1 MRLSDFV
8 LVARAGWPEWSGA
21 DASAFEAFVAR
32 LDAPLQDLKAAD
44 LWLAYHAGHGL
55 EPALEALEATCFADL
70 AGVLRARRA
79 AAAEADEIVQRVR
92 DRLLV
97 AEPGQRP
104 RILTYEG
111 RGDLRA
117 WVRVAAV
124 RTWLNARRGEKNTTS
139 TDETLADLASSDLE
153 LELLK
158 GKYRDLF
165 RRVFLEAVEHLD
177 PSTKLLLKL
186 HYLDRL
192 SMEEVGKV
200 LGVHRL
206 TVLRRLERAR
216 QELADTTKGRLET
229 ELRLAPPEVESLL
242 RLIQSRLDVSLQ
254 HALTEA
260 AHAHG

>member
-1 MRLSDFV
+1 LTLDDFV
-8 LVARAGWPEWSGA
+8 VLARAGWPDWAGS
-21 DASAFEAFVAR
+21 DAPGFAAFVTSIG
-32 LDAPLQDLKAAD
+32 APLEDLKAAD
-44 LWLAYHAGHGL
+44 LWLAFHAGRGL
-55 EPALEALEATCFADL
+55 EPALTALESTCFADL

-79 AAAEADEIVQRVR
+79 DAADADEIVQRVR

-97 AEPGQRP
+97 AAPGERP

-124 RTWLNARRGEKNTTS
+124 RTWLNAKRGATKTVS
-139 TDETLADLASSDLE
+139 TDETLAEMASSDLE

-158 GKYRDLF
+158 GKYRELF
-165 RRVFLEAVEHLD
+165 RRVFLEAVERLA
-177 PSTKLLLKL
+177 PATKLLLKL

-192 SMEEVGKV
+192 SMEEVGKI
-200 LGVHRL
+200 LGIHRL

-216 QELADTTKGRLET
+216 QELADTTKERLET
-229 ELRLAPPEVESLL
+229 ELRLGPPEVESLL

-254 HALTEA
+254 HALSEA
-260 AHAHG
+260 AGNG